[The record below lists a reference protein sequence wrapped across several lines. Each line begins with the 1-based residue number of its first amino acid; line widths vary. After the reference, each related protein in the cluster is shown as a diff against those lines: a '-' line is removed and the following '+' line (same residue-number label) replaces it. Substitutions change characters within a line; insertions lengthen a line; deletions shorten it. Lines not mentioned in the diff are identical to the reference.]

1 MIQATRGA
9 QIATPQATCDTL
21 ITGVTNPGLQIATV
35 VVASDNRKWE
45 IMAAPVASSRST
57 DTPTARLHVWR
68 VLVMLAALIAVVCAL
83 VLVVTSAA

>member
-1 MIQATRGA
+1 MITV
-9 QIATPQATCDTL
+9 
-21 ITGVTNPGLQIATV
+21 VTNPGWLIATV

-57 DTPTARLHVWR
+57 DAPTERLRVWR

-83 VLVVTSAA
+83 ILVVTSAA